1 MSQIVLNI
9 RDIPNYI
16 AGALNTIPK
25 YLFTPMSGDIPL
37 IAYFCIGATTVSLAA
52 MTIYDKDANSTLP
65 ENSLLFK
72 LPFFGKREQSQSSS
86 SFFSGLTGKTERE
99 PEERE
104 REREPEERERE
115 REPEK
120 EPEEREREPEE
131 REREPDERERE
142 TEREREPT
150 NDFKDNIFKGGK
162 SKSNKKR
169 EPKQK
174 TKKNKQKTKKN
185 KKKTK

>member
-104 REREPEERERE
+104 REREPE
-115 REPEK
+115 K